1 MISGFID
8 IFHCCI
14 IICLRYEGEDLDK
27 NLNGAEESNSTDD
40 DLSDSSLQ

>member
-14 IICLRYEGEDLDK
+14 IICLRSEGEDLDK
-27 NLNGAEESNSTDD
+27 NLNGAVESNSTDED
-40 DLSDSSLQ
+40 SSDSSLQ